1 MPCRFPSKKNTSPV
15 DSEVPETKPWLDKHY
30 TVNEGWVSEDRRKLL
45 AFARDLPNSDKAGH
59 RLALQLFAQS
69 APFANLAAVHRNF
82 DWDGPCSATKAGTK

>member
-1 MPCRFPSKKNTSPV
+1 MPCRFPSKKNTSLV
-15 DSEVPETKPWLDKHY
+15 DSEVPET
-30 TVNEGWVSEDRRKLL
+30 KLL

-82 DWDGPCSATKAGTK
+82 DWDGPCSAMKAGTK